1 MPRVNVWMRVW
12 VLLLVSAFAQSA
24 MALCTSSGNADWQDN
39 VWIASTPDTTGSCNG
54 NNVGPSAGSNVV
66 IAAGSQIKVDSN
78 TAVVADV
85 TINAGGTLKGKNNK
99 TLSLAGNL
107 TNNGGTFKASNGTV
121 ALVGATSQTISGTF
135 AFANLTLNNPAG
147 VTISGN
153 VTVNGTFNPGTTPIT
168 VPAGSSLTVGGVV
181 YNGPCSGTYGAGYC
195 TAPTVTS
202 ITAASPNPATPASPV
217 SWTVVFST
225 NVTGVTASNFALVQA
240 GGVTGATITSVTGA
254 GTTWTVNA
262 DTGTGTGTLG
272 LNMINATGV
281 SPALTNLP
289 FIKGDVYTVAVVP
302 PGTQPFDAVEV
313 GGAIGSPI
321 RTKIAGQAFNLDVL
335 AVKNGAIDTGYK
347 RTVTV
352 DLIAGAALCGPTT
365 PALAGVT
372 VTPVPY
378 QYDKAIDQGRHTF
391 SFTSPDAYPNV
402 RVRVQDDKGKIGCSY
417 DNFAIRPSSLANL
430 TVSDTDWTTAG
441 ARVLNNTSVTGPGC
455 SAVNTPPGCTGTI
468 HKAGQPFTV
477 SATAVNAAAATTTN
491 YVGTPAAL
499 LTACAGTACAAA
511 FGTFSVGT
519 AAAAGVI
526 NSSTAT
532 YSEVGSFALQLQDQ
546 TFANVDAADSTT
558 AERYFASAVINVGRF
573 VPDHF
578 DTLVTAPLTCTGLT
592 FPPPATVCPGNG
604 LVYSGQPFTVN
615 VYARNAAGGTT
626 ANYDSTSGLSKL
638 VTLSAWDAPGSTTTQ
653 NPGGGAMT
661 NNAVAA
667 TAFGAGIA
675 ITTTPAYSFNATPTT
690 PTDIYLRALDA
701 DGVTSLR
708 VPAIEGGVKVASGR
722 IKISNTYGSEL
733 LQLSVAMTAQ
743 YWKDATSGWVTSS
756 TDNSS
761 SFVVATPPVASA
773 VTFAAPPPPVISAL
787 GSVSVVG
794 SPKTVTLVGGAGGFS
809 LAAPG
814 AGISGSVDMSIP
826 APGAGCSVAPVPLGC
841 YLPSNSAR
849 ATFGVY
855 KGRKEFIYLR
865 ENY

>member
-1 MPRVNVWMRVW
+1 
-12 VLLLVSAFAQSA
+12 
-24 MALCTSSGNADWQDN
+24 
-39 VWIASTPDTTGSCNG
+39 
-54 NNVGPSAGSNVV
+54 
-66 IAAGSQIKVDSN
+66 
-78 TAVVADV
+78 
-85 TINAGGTLKGKNNK
+85 
-99 TLSLAGNL
+99 
-107 TNNGGTFKASNGTV
+107 
-121 ALVGATSQTISGTF
+121 
-135 AFANLTLNNPAG
+135 
-147 VTISGN
+147 
-153 VTVNGTFNPGTTPIT
+153 
-168 VPAGSSLTVGGVV
+168 
-181 YNGPCSGTYGAGYC
+181 
-195 TAPTVTS
+195 
-202 ITAASPNPATPASPV
+202 
-217 SWTVVFST
+217 VVFST
-225 NVTGVTASNFALVQA
+225 SVTGVTASNFALVQA

-262 DTGTGTGTLG
+262 NTGTGTGTLG
-272 LNMINATGV
+272 LNMVNATGV

-289 FIKGDVYTVAVVP
+289 FNGDVYTVSVVP

-335 AVKNGAIDTGYK
+335 AVNNGAIDTRYK
-347 RTVTV
+347 RTPVV
-352 DLIAGAALCGPTT
+352 DLIAGAALCDQAT

-372 VTPVPY
+372 VTPVGY
-378 QYDKAIDQGRHTF
+378 KYTRGCGNCDNGRHTYT
-391 SFTSPDAYPNV
+391 FTSPDAYPNA
-402 RVRVQDDKGKIGCSY
+402 RVRVQDNNGNLGCSF
-417 DNFAIRPSSLANL
+417 DSFAIRPSSLANL

-441 ARVLNNTSVTGPGC
+441 ARVLNNTSATGPGC
-455 SAVNTPPGCTGTI
+455 SAVNTPAGCTGTI

-491 YVGTPAAL
+491 YVGTPNAL
-499 LTACAGTACAAA
+499 LTACAGTACAAV

-532 YSEVGSFALQLQDQ
+532 YSEAGSFALQLQDQ

-558 AERYFASAVINVGRF
+558 AERYFSSAVINVGRF

-578 DTLVTAPLTCTGLT
+578 DTLVTAPMTCTGLT
-592 FPPPATVCPGNG
+592 FTPASACPFNG
-604 LVYSGQPFTVN
+604 LVYSGQPFIVN
-615 VYARNAAGGTT
+615 VYARNAAGGTA
-626 ANYDSTSGLSKL
+626 ANYDNTLGLSKL

-653 NPGGGAMT
+653 NPGGGAVT
-661 NNAVAA
+661 SSAVAA

-675 ITTTPAYSFNATPTT
+675 IATTPAYSFNARPTA

-701 DGVTSLR
+701 DDVTSLR
-708 VPAIEGGVKVASGR
+708 APANTSVEGGTRVASGR
-722 IKISNTYGSEL
+722 IKISNAYGSEL

-743 YWKDATSGWVTSS
+743 YWKDATSGWMASS
-756 TDNSS
+756 TDSSS
-761 SFVVATPPVASA
+761 SFVVATPPATSA
-773 VTFAAPPPPVISAL
+773 LTFAAPPPPVVSVL
-787 GSVSVVG
+787 GAVSVVG
-794 SPKTVTLVGGAGGFS
+794 SPKTVTLVGGVGGFS

-826 APGAGCSVAPVPLGC
+826 VLIGAGCSVVSVPLGC
-841 YLPSNSAR
+841 YLPANSAR

>member
-1 MPRVNVWMRVW
+1 MPRMNVWMRVC

-39 VWIASTPDTTGSCNG
+39 VWIATAPDTTASCNV

-66 IAAGSQIKVDSN
+66 IAAGSRIKVDTN
-78 TAVVADV
+78 TAVVANV
-85 TINAGGTLKGKNNK
+85 TIDAGGTLKGKKNN
-99 TLSLAGNL
+99 TLSLTGNL
-107 TNNGGTFKASNGTV
+107 TNNGGTFKAGNGTV
-121 ALVGATSQTISGTF
+121 ALVGSTPQTISGTF
-135 AFANLTLNNPAG
+135 TFDNLTLNNPAG

-153 VTVNGTFNPGTTPIT
+153 VTVNATFNPGTTPIT
-168 VPAGSSLTVGGVV
+168 VPAGSSLNVGGVI

-202 ITAASPNPATPASPV
+202 INTASPNPTTPGTPV
-217 SWTVVFST
+217 SWAVVFSASM
-225 NVTGVTASNFALVQA
+225 TGVTASNFALVPA

-272 LNMINATGV
+272 LNMVNVTGI
-281 SPALTNLP
+281 SPAVTTAMP
-289 FIKGDVYTVAVVP
+289 FVGQVYNVSVVP

-347 RTVTV
+347 KTVTV
-352 DLIAGAALCGPTT
+352 DLIAGAALCDPAT

-378 QYDKAIDQGRHTF
+378 KYDKAIDQGRHTF
-391 SFTSPDAYPNV
+391 SFTSLDAYPNV
-402 RVRVQDDKGKIGCSY
+402 RVRVQDDKGKIGCSF

-430 TVSDTDWTTAG
+430 AVSDADWATSGT
-441 ARVLNNTSVTGPGC
+441 ARVLNNISATSPGC
-455 SAVNTPPGCTGTI
+455 SAINTPAGCTGTI

-499 LTACAGTACAAA
+499 LTVCAGTACAAA
-511 FGTFSVGT
+511 FGTFSVG
-519 AAAAGVI
+519 AAAVAGVI
-526 NSSTAT
+526 NSNAAT

-558 AERYFASAVINVGRF
+558 AERYFSSAVINVGRF

-578 DTLVTAPLTCTGLT
+578 DTAVVATATTPMPCPTGLT
-592 FPPPATVCPGNG
+592 CPTLYNG
-604 LVYSGQPFTVN
+604 FVYSGQSFTAN
-615 VYARNAAGGTT
+615 VYARNAAGGTA
-626 ANYDSTSGLSKL
+626 ANYDSTSGLSKQ
-638 VTLSAWDAPGSTTTQ
+638 VALSAWDAPGSTTTQ
-653 NPGGGAMT
+653 NPGGGA
-661 NNAVAA
+661 VANGVVPA
-667 TAFGAGIA
+667 AAFGAGIA
-675 ITTTPAYSFNATPTT
+675 TTATPAYSFTTTPTV

-708 VPAIEGGVKVASGR
+708 VPAIEGGIKVASGR

-743 YWKDATSGWVTSS
+743 YWKDATSGWMTSS
-756 TDNSS
+756 TDSSS
-761 SFVVATPPVASA
+761 SFVVATPPAASA
-773 VTFAAPPPPVISAL
+773 VTFGNYQKNLTA
-787 GSVSVVG
+787 VSVVG
-794 SPKTVTLVGGAGGFS
+794 SPKTVTFVNGAGGFS

-814 AGISGSVDMSIP
+814 AGMNGSVDMSIP
-826 APGAGCSVAPVPLGC
+826 ALTGAGCSVAPVPMGC

-855 KGRKEFIYLR
+855 KDIKQFIYLR

>member
-1 MPRVNVWMRVW
+1 MPRMNVWMRLC

-24 MALCTSSGNADWQDN
+24 MALCTSSGNADWKDN
-39 VWIASTPDTTGSCNG
+39 VWIASLPDTTGSCNG

-66 IAAGSQIKVDSN
+66 IAAGSRIKVDSN

-85 TINAGGTLKGKNNK
+85 TINAGGTLNGQNNS

-107 TNNGGTFKASNGTV
+107 TNNGGTFNSRGGTV
-121 ALVGATSQTISGTF
+121 ALVGSTPQTISGTF
-135 AFANLTLNNPAG
+135 VFDFLTLNNPAG

-153 VTVNGTFNPGTTPIT
+153 VTVNATFNPGTTPIT
-168 VPAGSSLTVGGVV
+168 VPAGSSLNVGGVI

-195 TAPTVTS
+195 TAPAVTS

-217 SWTVVFST
+217 AWTVVFST
-225 NVTGVTASNFALVQA
+225 SVTGVTAANFALVQA
-240 GGVTGATITSVTGA
+240 GGVTGATITSVTGG

-272 LNMINATGV
+272 LNMVNVTGI
-281 SPALTNLP
+281 SPAVTTAMP
-289 FIKGDVYTVAVVP
+289 FVGDVYTVSVVP

-313 GGAIGSPI
+313 GGAIGSPV

-335 AVKNGAIDTGYK
+335 AVNNGAIDTRYK
-347 RTVTV
+347 RTPVV
-352 DLIAGAALCGPTT
+352 DLIAGAALCNLAT

-372 VTPVPY
+372 VAPVGY
-378 QYDKAIDQGRHTF
+378 KYTRGCGNCDNGRHTYT
-391 SFTSPDAYPNV
+391 FTSSNAYPDV
-402 RVRVQDDKGKIGCSY
+402 RVRVQDNNGNLGCSY
-417 DNFAIRPSSLANL
+417 DNFAIRPASF
-430 TVSDTDWTTAG
+430 TGVSVTDSDWQTAG
-441 ARVLNNTSVTGPGC
+441 TTRALTNTGASGG
-455 SAVNTPPGCTGTI
+455 NL

-477 SATAVNAAAATTTN
+477 SATAVNAVAATTTN
-491 YVGTPAAL
+491 YAGTPVAL

-558 AERYFASAVINVGRF
+558 AERYFSSAVINVGRF

-578 DTLVTAPLTCTGLT
+578 DTLVTAPMTCTGLT
-592 FPPPATVCPGNG
+592 FTPASACPGNG

-615 VYARNAAGGTT
+615 VYARNAAGGTV
-626 ANYDSTSGLSKL
+626 ANYDNTLGLSKQ

-653 NPGGGAMT
+653 NPGGGAVT
-661 NNAVAA
+661 NSAVAA

-675 ITTTPAYSFNATPTT
+675 ITTTPAYSFNTIPTA
-690 PTDIYLRALDA
+690 PTDIYLRALDV
-701 DGVTSLR
+701 DSVTSLR
-708 VPAIEGGVKVASGR
+708 APANTSVEGGTRVASGR

-743 YWKDATSGWVTSS
+743 YWKDATSGWMTTS
-756 TDNSS
+756 TDSAS
-761 SFVVATPPVASA
+761 SFVVATPPAASA
-773 VTFAAPPPPVISAL
+773 VTFGNYQKNLIA
-787 GSVSVVG
+787 VSVVG
-794 SPKTVTLVGGAGGFS
+794 SPKTVTLLGGAGGFG

-826 APGAGCSVAPVPLGC
+826 ALTGAGCSVVPVPLGC

-855 KGRKEFIYLR
+855 KDIKQFIYLR
-865 ENY
+865 EDY